1 MGIPRYSEAMDNA
14 PAAVLGPA
22 TSPLGLAAARSR
34 PVVTADTRIVGVS
47 GALGTVLDGIRRGST
62 LLVDMALGGV
72 SLALALVAATARE
85 GAWTAAVGLPW
96 LGLAA
101 AGELGVS
108 LDRFALVPDPGDRW
122 PGVASALLDGMDMVL
137 LGPPGRVRPAD
148 ARRLTARARESGTV
162 LVVLDLGRRCWPEAP
177 DLRLSVARA
186 TWEGLGV
193 GHGHLRSRRV
203 EVVVTGRRAASRE
216 RRATLWLPD
225 PAGTGAQLQ
234 DLPDRGSHQSH
245 QSLQSHQSHQRGQ
258 ASRERGQGGRER
270 ATEAVSGAR
279 KALDRRR
286 EASEAREATSKAGG
300 AASPLVARAMLV
312 G

>member
-101 AGELGVS
+101 AGELSVS

-203 EVVVTGRRAASRE
+203 EVVVTGRRATSPGAARHALVAGPGRHGS
-216 RRATLWLPD
+216 
-225 PAGTGAQLQ
+225 PAAGPARSGE
-234 DLPDRGSHQSH
+234 PPKPPKPP
-245 QSLQSHQSHQRGQ
+245 SHQSHQRGQ
-258 ASRERGQGGRER
+258 ASREHAAR
-270 ATEAVSGAR
+270 EAVSGPQR
-279 KALDRRR
+279 
-286 EASEAREATSKAGG
+286 
-300 AASPLVARAMLV
+300 P
-312 G
+312 